1 MRALFCAVLAAA
13 VTAALNAAPGA
24 PVPGTAAPRGKVLYL
39 YDEENDQSAPY
50 IRHFREIL
58 AAAGIPF
65 DEAVAADLEPK
76 SLSPYRLIVVHG
88 MVMAFNAKSPI
99 RDWLKTGPDLR
110 GKEVSLFVTANRW
123 FLKDLFGQ
131 LGRLFKASG
140 AVVVDAVSMAT
151 KDTDEAAEREAIKAQ
166 IAKLKWSSRP

>member
-1 MRALFCAVLAAA
+1 MRLLFCAVLAAA
-13 VTAALNAAPGA
+13 FTATLSAAPGA
-24 PVPGTAAPRGKVLYL
+24 TAAATAASREKILFL
-39 YDEENDQSAPY
+39 YDEMNEQSTPY
-50 IRHFREIL
+50 IGRYREIF

-65 DEAVAADLEPK
+65 DEATAADMK
-76 SLSPYRLIVVHG
+76 SRDLSPYRLIVVHG

-110 GKEVSLFVTANRW
+110 GKNVSLFVTANRW

-131 LGRLFKASG
+131 LRKLLESRG

-151 KDTDEAAEREAIKAQ
+151 KDTDDAAERAAIAAQ
-166 IAKLKWSSRP
+166 V